1 MVKRRFGSE
10 VTWREW
16 KRGGCRVTFVLTL
29 RKLYCFLK
37 KTHVWYVMILMTLVA
52 CWLFVCCWLLV
63 VTCYLMNCFAI
74 NTKKLVASILAMES
88 TRVCKLCEGRMH
100 RICLCTSS
108 GTWWKSAWQLGVW
121 NWPCVGP
128 WSLASYCSIYFVINI
143 FSTNRLRSQ
152 FPLRLKT

>member
-1 MVKRRFGSE
+1 
-10 VTWREW
+10 
-16 KRGGCRVTFVLTL
+16 
-29 RKLYCFLK
+29 
-37 KTHVWYVMILMTLVA
+37 MILMTLVA
-52 CWLFVCCWLLV
+52 SWLFVFWPWLLV
-63 VTCYLMNCFAI
+63 VTCYLMHCFAI

-152 FPLRLKT
+152 FPLRPENLKTKRMGTERFLLSARCETLKIKSFRFSEAVVPRRGGVA